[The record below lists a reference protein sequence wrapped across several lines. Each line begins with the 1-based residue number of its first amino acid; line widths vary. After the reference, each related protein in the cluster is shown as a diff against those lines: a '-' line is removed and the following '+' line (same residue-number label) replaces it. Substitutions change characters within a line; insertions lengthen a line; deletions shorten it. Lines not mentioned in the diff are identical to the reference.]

1 MEHLDLETVLN
12 RMGSQ
17 YRRMEPASDYFEG
30 VKLKI
35 EARLARRS
43 FFKVLG
49 IALTA
54 VFVVAGIVAQGT
66 LSGKGLGRGYSS
78 MIYISYAF
86 ILMTL
91 ITIVVINSQK
101 FFTRMLGG
109 FSASTLKKINEHRCY
124 FSHQAVTN
132 EEETGLF
139 NRRTL
144 G

>member
-1 MEHLDLETVLN
+1 MEHLDLETVLT

-66 LSGKGLGRGYSS
+66 LSLNWAGYSS

-86 ILMTL
+86 ILMAL
-91 ITIVVINSQK
+91 LPL
-101 FFTRMLGG
+101 R
-109 FSASTLKKINEHRCY
+109 
-124 FSHQAVTN
+124 
-132 EEETGLF
+132 
-139 NRRTL
+139 
-144 G
+144 